1 MGIAFYVKCPCLVS
15 RTSFALSY
23 LWIFAHVLL
32 SSWNTFPK
40 ILPPHLF
47 FSLPLKVQLV
57 VEYLA
62 WMSHPLKS
70 LPSPLPPAVWDLPLV
85 PAHPDLHLSGCSPW
99 HAVTTCSH
107 FSLRIRETSLGI
119 WTARTI
125 SLWFLRCSTL
135 IQSPTDTSAHWCGPS
150 FAPSEHRCSQLIFSL
165 FQLKSWVLGNGLKSK
180 TGKRSKIK

>member
-1 MGIAFYVKCPCLVS
+1 MPKMMGLAFYVKCPCLVS

-47 FSLPLKVQLV
+47 FSLLLKVQLV

-107 FSLRIRETSLGI
+107 FSLRIKGNFPRNLESQGHLLVVPEMLNTHSESNWYKCSLM
-119 WTARTI
+119 WAKFC
-125 SLWFLRCSTL
+125 SLWAQMFPANF
-135 IQSPTDTSAHWCGPS
+135 QSLPTEKLG
-150 FAPSEHRCSQLIFSL
+150 
-165 FQLKSWVLGNGLKSK
+165 SWKWI
-180 TGKRSKIK
+180 KI